1 MPKKDWTPE
10 ERAAF
15 SAKMK
20 ALAAAKKA
28 KAEEEPQQA
37 QPTYDEIATATA
49 NDTPVD
55 HGTPGQADYAEL
67 QAQMNELK
75 GYLFDILRN
84 KETPSQ
90 NGPQVTTS
98 GVVGTIE
105 KYVLD
110 PARYPNP
117 CERLSKE
124 AKLQRFAFDMNFELE
139 WNVKVTQYD
148 TKDGL
153 HVKEPRFEI
162 QLNRIVMDDETG
174 EPTDGRYVITKG
186 TFHEDPQAALIVAR
200 EQGINVDG
208 WEEKAFLDEMR
219 YLRIRDWLMEAFY
232 TPLIDKKK
240 TNIREIAIG
249 GRMVQYFEVNA
260 KDGDTGMTKSNW
272 DSAPRIKF

>member
-10 ERAAF
+10 DRAAF

-28 KAEEEPQQA
+28 QKTEEPEQA
-37 QPTYDEIATATA
+37 QPTYDEIATAAA
-49 NDTPVD
+49 NPVPVD
-55 HGTPGQADYAEL
+55 HGTPGQTDYAEL
-67 QAQMNELK
+67 QSQVNELK
-75 GYLFDILRN
+75 SYLFDILRN
-84 KETPSQ
+84 GQAPAS

-110 PARYPNP
+110 PARYPDP
-117 CERLSKE
+117 CARLAKE
-124 AKLQRFAFDMNFELE
+124 PKLQRFAFDMNFELE
-139 WNVKVTQYD
+139 WNVKITQYD

-162 QLNRIVMDDETG
+162 QLNRIIMDEETG

-186 TFHEDPQAALIVAR
+186 TFHEDPQAALVIAR
-200 EQGINVDG
+200 EQGVNVDG

-240 TNIREIAIG
+240 TNTREVVIG
-249 GRMVQYFEVNA
+249 GRMVQYFEVNT